1 MNPIYKKVLAC
12 SGLLFS
18 MPGLSFALSEPQI
31 AETPATGAYDT
42 IRYVLFGFALL
53 LLFVIIALGYAIK
66 ASLQI
71 KAKQFAKRNQVPK
84 ALGILFLGLGLMAA
98 QPVFAAEEVAK
109 EVVEEAPGFWGN
121 LFNTAPNDMLITI
134 LVIFVELMV
143 IFVLVRVQIKLL
155 REKVVEVPKPVS
167 PGFSWARLLER
178 LGANKATDDVT
189 SLDLNHEY
197 DGIRE
202 LDNNI
207 PKWWQLSFAGTVVIG
222 IIYIFRMFVTGSL
235 PDQVTELQE
244 DQRVAAIKIAE
255 YLKNSANNVDESTV
269 VMLDAGGIAQ
279 GKELFAKNC
288 VACHGGG
295 GEGTIGPNLTDEYW
309 LHKGGIKD
317 VFYSIKYGWP
327 EKGMKSWQS
336 DFSPAQIAQ
345 LASYVK
351 SLAGSN
357 PPNAKEKEGELYSE
371 EATADPKEV
380 NAAEETPAA
389 TAEAAKAI

>member
-1 MNPIYKKVLAC
+1 MNVMYKKLLAC
-12 SGLLFS
+12 CTLVFMVSV
-18 MPGLSFALSEPQI
+18 PAVSFALSVVP

-42 IRYVLFGFALL
+42 IRYVLFGFAVL

-66 ASLQI
+66 ASLAI
-71 KAKQFAKRNQVPK
+71 KGKQLANKK
-84 ALGILFLGLGLMAA
+84 KLHSGATMLFLLTGLIATLPARA
-98 QPVFAAEEVAK
+98 QEATK
-109 EVVEEAPGFWGN
+109 EVVAEVPGFWGN

-134 LVIFVELMV
+134 LVILVELMV

-155 REKVVEVPKPVS
+155 KEKTVVAPKPVS
-167 PGFSWARLLER
+167 EGFSWARLLEK
-178 LGANKATDDVT
+178 LGANKATDDVAG
-189 SLDLNHEY
+189 LDLHHDY

-207 PKWWQLSFAGTVVIG
+207 PKWWQLAFGGTVVIA
-222 IIYIFRMFVTGSL
+222 IIYLFRMFGTGSL
-235 PDQVTELQE
+235 PDQITELHE
-244 DQRVAAIKIAE
+244 EQRIAAIKMAD
-255 YLKNSANNVDESTV
+255 YLKNAANNVDENTV
-269 VMLDAGGIAQ
+269 EMLDAGGIAQ

-288 VACHGGG
+288 IACHGGA

-357 PPNAKEKEGELYSE
+357 PANGKEKEGELYSE
-371 EATADPKEV
+371 
-380 NAAEETPAA
+380 AAEG
-389 TAEAAKAI
+389 AAKAEEANTTPPAKAAQES